1 MARTSSQ
8 PRRIPRSLEE
18 LIEAARVSSEVPGLD
33 GAEVL
38 RRLAVLYPRDKWSQV
53 TRITWDAS
61 GLKDIVPPDQ
71 RAEAESRLGRTMW
84 DAYFSRGV
92 ADHTFQ
98 AGQAEIR
105 TIRQEVETT
114 GRLASPDSDV
124 PVVR

>member
-1 MARTSSQ
+1 MARTSSH

-18 LIEAARVSSEVPGLD
+18 LIEAARVSSDVPGLD

-38 RRLAVLYPRDKWSQV
+38 RRLVVLNPRDKWSQV

-84 DAYFSRGV
+84 DAYTAQAAR
-92 ADHTFQ
+92 TFQ
-98 AGQAEIR
+98 VGQTEIR
-105 TIRQEVETT
+105 TIRHEVETA